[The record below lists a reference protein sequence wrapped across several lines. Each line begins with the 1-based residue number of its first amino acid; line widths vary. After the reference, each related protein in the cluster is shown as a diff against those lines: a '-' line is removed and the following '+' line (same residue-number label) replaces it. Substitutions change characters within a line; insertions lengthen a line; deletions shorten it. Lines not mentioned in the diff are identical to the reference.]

1 MTTKI
6 ALLFF
11 AVFLPAKLQVLKRR
25 TVDFQ
30 AQILHPTAK
39 LKLQRRTTEYL
50 QKKTYI
56 ITPHALN
63 FLNKQGSIAG

>member
-11 AVFLPAKLQVLKRR
+11 AVFLPAKLQVLKRKI
-25 TVDFQ
+25 VDFQ

-39 LKLQRRTTEYL
+39 LKLQKRRAVYL

-56 ITPHALN
+56 ITPHASN
-63 FLNKQGSIAG
+63 FLNRVGAE

>member
-6 ALLFF
+6 VLLFF
-11 AVFLPAKLQVLKRR
+11 AVFLPAKLQVLKRKI
-25 TVDFQ
+25 VDFQ

-39 LKLQRRTTEYL
+39 LKLQKRRAVYL

-56 ITPHALN
+56 ITPHASN
-63 FLNKQGSIAG
+63 FLNRVGAE